1 MATKTTTTPNTTT
14 NTTPRRFIK
23 LRDVQTIVALSGSE
37 IYRRIA
43 AGTFPKPISLG
54 PKSSV
59 WIEQEVQDWMAARI
73 AECRGEAA

>member
-1 MATKTTTTPNTTT
+1 MAAKTTTTPNTIPA
-14 NTTPRRFIK
+14 TPRRFIK
-23 LRDVQTIVALSGSE
+23 LRDVQAIVTLSGSE

-73 AECRGEAA
+73 AESRGEAA